1 MKNPGDVPMSE
12 DDQILLI
19 LRYPLKFTLTN
30 RIISRELRSLNRDMN
45 PKYFD
50 VVHIS
55 SQLVA
60 QLSTHLTHNI
70 LYPKYTI
77 HTRIKI
83 T

>member
-30 RIISRELRSLNRDMN
+30 RIISRELRSLNRDLN

-55 SQLVA
+55 SQLGSSA
-60 QLSTHLTHNI
+60 
-70 LYPKYTI
+70 KYTFDSQYYTQSI
-77 HTRIKI
+77 RSIPV
-83 T
+83 